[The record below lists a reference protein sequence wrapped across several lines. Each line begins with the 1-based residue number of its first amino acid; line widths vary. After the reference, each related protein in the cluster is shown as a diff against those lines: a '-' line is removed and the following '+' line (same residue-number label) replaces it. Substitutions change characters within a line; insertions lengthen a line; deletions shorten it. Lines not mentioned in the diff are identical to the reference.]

1 MIFKDPSGVPVLIRK
16 MGDRY
21 PKALNPGRPP
31 RRVTL
36 AKQRKMIRLNRRDVR
51 ELNGRQMKA
60 LKNYVE
66 LGATVDVKHEAAVAA
81 GYPPATA
88 TAAMNRV
95 LEHPVVHRK
104 IVDALD
110 QAGVTDEKIATV
122 IAGGL
127 DAHHPFRPKYKDW
140 ATIEK
145 FARQAN
151 QLRDNFP
158 ETRIRTQSET
168 RQIVINM
175 SIEDAASYKRYL
187 ELQAAPPPALP
198 EARDGE

>member
-1 MIFKDPSGVPVLIRK
+1 MIFKDSNGVPVLIRR

-21 PKALNPGRPP
+21 PKALNPGRPS
-31 RRVTL
+31 RRESL
-36 AKQRKMIRLNRRDVR
+36 AKDRKMIRLSRRDVR
-51 ELNGRQMKA
+51 ELNSRQRKA

-66 LGATVDVKHEAAVAA
+66 LGASSDVKREAGIAA
-81 GYPPATA
+81 GYPESYAT
-88 TAAMNRV
+88 TAVNRV

-104 IVDALD
+104 IVAALD
-110 QAGVTDEKIATV
+110 DAGVTDKKIADT

-127 DAHHPFRPKYKDW
+127 EARHPFRPKHKDW
-140 ATIEK
+140 STIEK

-158 ETRIRTQSET
+158 ETKIRTQSET

-175 SIEDAASYKRYL
+175 SIEDAASYQRYL
-187 ELQAAPPPALP
+187 ELQSVPQPALP
-198 EARDGE
+198 EARDGD